1 MIAEPHWSTT
11 HLGSITDWPQSLRTA
26 VGICLASRHPMVIWW
41 GPEYLSAHRDAA
53 VARLTGRLA
62 GASDSD
68 GVLSAGHLPAIVA
81 RASGGT
87 ELLDD
92 ARGVPLATADV
103 TGPEAGALLG
113 RGDTVLLYTDGLV
126 ERRRCFF
133 DDGIDSAREVLAETH
148 HLAPAAIAERLAE
161 QLLGDGHDDDVAYLI
176 YQHPEEGSQR

>member
-1 MIAEPHWSTT
+1 MIAELHWSTT
-11 HLGSITDWPQSLRTA
+11 PLESITDWPHSLRTA

-41 GPEYLSAHRDAA
+41 DPEYLSAHRDAA
-53 VARLTGRLA
+53 VARLAERLA

-81 RASGGT
+81 CASGGT

-126 ERRRCFF
+126 ERRRCFLTTAL
-133 DDGIDSAREVLAETH
+133 IVPARSFETH
-148 HLAPAAIAERLAE
+148 HLAPAPIAERLAE
-161 QLLGDGHDDDVAYLI
+161 QLLGDGHEDDVAYLI